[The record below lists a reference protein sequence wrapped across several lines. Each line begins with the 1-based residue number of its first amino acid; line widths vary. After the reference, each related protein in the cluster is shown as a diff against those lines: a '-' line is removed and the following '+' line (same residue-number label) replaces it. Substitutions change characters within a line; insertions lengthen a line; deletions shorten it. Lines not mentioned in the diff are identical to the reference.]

1 MRTFNHLIEIVC
13 PLLDGSVHALKIKV
27 DRSTIKGIEGIEG
40 HTTITMTRRGHDD
53 FDLLSI
59 DVVITSEKEID
70 ICDILTPNRPDIEQV
85 EVAKFTFREMPT
97 ETMATMFLRNVQVN
111 NPKLYEAD
119 LDFDKHNTVI
129 SVTKCM
135 DLEGGTVIG
144 EGDAMEAWDSM
155 F

>member
-1 MRTFNHLIEIVC
+1 MRTFNNLIEIVC
-13 PLLDGSVHALKIKV
+13 PLLEGSAHALKIRV

-40 HTTITMTRRGHDD
+40 HTTITMTRQGHDD
-53 FDLLSI
+53 FYLRWI

-85 EVAKFTFREMPT
+85 EVAKFTFQEMAP
-97 ETMATMFLRNVQVN
+97 ETMATMFLRHVQAS

>member
-70 ICDILTPNRPDIEQV
+70 ICDYYNNDPDIEQV

-135 DLEGGTVIG
+135 DLEGGAVIG